1 MKIKIVEYAKN
12 DCIVAHDSTLVE
24 NLECDHF
31 NIQHWIAQGQ
41 SPASAQGR
49 GSTYFISVNH
59 NHIALRHYQRGG
71 LIRHFLFDQYLW
83 LGLRDTRA
91 WKEIHVLDFIIEKGL
106 PAPQPVAIRI
116 LRQGAFYTAD
126 IMTLVIEQSS
136 TLADQLRQSRLSQD
150 QWRNIGWTIKRFHD
164 AGVDHADLNANNILI
179 DRENAVYL
187 IDFDRARIRNRPGSW
202 ATSNLKR
209 LHRSLNKLSLYE
221 SRFYYDENDWTACL
235 TGYKQARKT
244 S

>member
-1 MKIKIVEYAKN
+1 MKFKIEEYAKN
-12 DCIVAHDSTLVE
+12 NCIVAYDSTLVE

-31 NIQHWIAQGQ
+31 DIQHWIAQGQ

-83 LGLRDTRA
+83 FGLRGTRA
-91 WKEIHVLDFIIEKGL
+91 WKEIHVQDFIIRNEL
-106 PAPQPVAIRI
+106 PAPKPVAIRI
-116 LRQGAFYTAD
+116 LRQGVFYTAD

-136 TLADQLRQSRLSQD
+136 TLADLLRQSKLSHD
-150 QWRNIGWTIKRFHD
+150 QWRDIGWTIKRFHD

-179 DRENAVYL
+179 DKGNTVYL
-187 IDFDRARIRNRPGSW
+187 IDFDRARIRNRLGSW

-209 LHRSLNKLSLYE
+209 FHRSLNKLSLYGG
-221 SRFYYDENDWTACL
+221 RFHYDEDDWAACL
-235 TGYKQARKT
+235 AGYKRTRKAT
-244 S
+244 